1 MNMREKMA
9 RALCCRDGCQNSGG
23 DYDPIRGVVVICQA
37 HTFLKDVDAILD
49 AMREPSEEMFNKIG
63 LGKEFL
69 LTDETGS
76 RFLANIPNCKT
87 IWQAMIDA
95 IEMENNA
102 PFMGLLNKAGK

>member
-1 MNMREKMA
+1 MSMRVRMA
-9 RALCCRDGCQNSGG
+9 RAICESSILCGG
-23 DYDPIRGVVVICQA
+23 FPEPCDMCVEKI
-37 HTFLKDVDAILD
+37 DAILD